1 MQVTWSCYDSGN
13 WEAAMRWTEER
24 EDKEFMRKFGEKAS
38 QETST
43 WKIKRQMGRTMDI
56 FIVVLV
62 RYHTVIVGSNFDAGD
77 DFYFSMDQSSE
88 TYSTE

>member
-43 WKIKRQMGRTMDI
+43 WKIKR
-56 FIVVLV
+56 
-62 RYHTVIVGSNFDAGD
+62 
-77 DFYFSMDQSSE
+77 
-88 TYSTE
+88 